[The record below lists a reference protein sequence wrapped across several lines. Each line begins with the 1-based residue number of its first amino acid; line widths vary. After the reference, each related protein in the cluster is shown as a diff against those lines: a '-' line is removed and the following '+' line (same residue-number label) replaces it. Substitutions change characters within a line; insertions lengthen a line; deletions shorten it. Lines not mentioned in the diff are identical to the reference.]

1 MISLAKLSY
10 LQDPMSDRNFCLS
23 ATLPIE
29 NISRGLLYAL
39 HAARCSFFKDEWIGE
54 CIVLGVLLNYH
65 SETIGMITMNIE
77 LILILIIL
85 LVLMGGMVSQ
95 WLAIYILQVYNVWK
109 TSQRSILQG
118 VGSLRYNDTIQV
130 KQL

>member
-1 MISLAKLSY
+1 MISLAKLFY
-10 LQDPMSDRNFCLS
+10 LQDPISDRNFCLS

-39 HAARCSFFKDEWIGE
+39 HAARCSFFNDEWIGE
-54 CIVLGVLLNYH
+54 CIVLGVLLDYH

-85 LVLMGGMVSQ
+85 LVLMGGHGLTVTCN
-95 WLAIYILQVYNVWK
+95 IYIYIN
-109 TSQRSILQG
+109 I
-118 VGSLRYNDTIQV
+118 
-130 KQL
+130 